1 MAKSYITLD
10 TRIDSFKDEFNSL
23 VNKVGDIAVMSTSGT
38 DSDVVGGINNLD
50 SDVGTRTSLTTTA
63 DQNLVVAINE
73 IDAELGT
80 ITAGAMGTTASTV
93 SAAIAEIDSEADSDR
108 TNFGANVKA
117 HMLADG
123 VVAQFTATANNST
136 NETVFPVFVDG
147 ATGAQGAETDTGLT
161 YNPSSGNLTI
171 GGALSA
177 ATLDISGDIDFDGTT
192 NLDVVDIDGAVQ
204 IDATVTVG
212 VDDTGYDVKFFGDTA
227 SAFMQWDASAD
238 DLIIGGAGG
247 LIVPDGQLTLGST
260 AVTSTAAELNLLD
273 GVSGLVQADFTK
285 LAAITSSA
293 TELNLLDG
301 VSGLVQADFT
311 KLAAM
316 TLSAAD
322 LNILAGGTSATS
334 TTVVDADRVVFNDDG
349 TMKQVAVTDLAAY
362 FDDEI
367 TAMPNLVS
375 VGALNSGSI
384 TSGFTSI
391 DVGSGA
397 ITTTGT
403 ITAGA
408 ITVGDAVLSEAEL
421 EILDGANVTTAELNI
436 MDGGTSAT
444 AITVVDGDRFVMNDD
459 GTMLQVAAST
469 LKTYFGQA
477 TGGTAIT
484 TLDIDGAADIGA
496 AIVDADL
503 FIVDD
508 GAGGTNRKTTASRLL
523 TYTNAG
529 TLTTAAQTNITT
541 LGRLDSAQI
550 DDIKINGST
559 IETLSGTDLN
569 ITPLAGQQI
578 VLDGTIAIDAGVVT
592 GATSITSTAFVGD
605 ITGDVTGNADT
616 STLATSVTV
625 SANNTANETVFLTH
639 VDGATGTQGLETD
652 TTLTYNP
659 STGVITT
666 TGFTGALTGNAS
678 TATTL
683 ETTRAISISGDVTAS
698 GVNFNGSAAIAL
710 NTSLANNAV
719 TTAKINADAI
729 TGAKIADDAINSEHY
744 TDASID
750 FAHIQNVAANSI
762 LGRNANSSGVL
773 SEVAL
778 ATTQILIG
786 DGTGFT
792 AAALSGDVTMDNA
805 GAVTIASNAVEQAM
819 LADDVVSGAEMK
831 TLRTFTLKD
840 SSGSTLFTMFGA
852 GAAT

>member
-50 SDVGTRTSLTTTA
+50 SDVGTRASLTTTA

-212 VDDTGYDVKFFGDTA
+212 VDDTGYDVKFFGPA
-227 SAFMQWDASAD
+227 APPSIKSSAFMQWDASAD
-238 DLIIGGAGG
+238 DLILGGAAG
-247 LIVPDGQLTLGST
+247 LIVPEGKLTLGST

-273 GVSGLVQADFTK
+273 GVSGLVQADLTK
-285 LAAITSSA
+285 LAAVDATA
-293 TELNLLDG
+293 TELNIMDG
-301 VSGLVQADFT
+301 DTSG
-311 KLAAM
+311 
-316 TLSAAD
+316 
-322 LNILAGGTSATS
+322 S
-334 TTVVDADRVVFNDDG
+334 TVTVVDADR
-349 TMKQVAVTDLAAY
+349 
-362 FDDEI
+362 
-367 TAMPNLVS
+367 
-375 VGALNSGSI
+375 
-384 TSGFTSI
+384 
-391 DVGSGA
+391 
-397 ITTTGT
+397 
-403 ITAGA
+403 
-408 ITVGDAVLSEAEL
+408 
-421 EILDGANVTTAELNI
+421 
-436 MDGGTSAT
+436 
-444 AITVVDGDRFVMNDD
+444 FVMND
-459 GTMLQVAAST
+459 GGVMKQVNASF
-469 LKTYFGQA
+469 LKTYFGLVS
-477 TGGTAIT
+477 GGTAISA
-484 TLDIDGAADIGA
+484 LDLDGAPDIGA
-496 AIVDADL
+496 AIEDADL
-503 FIVDD
+503 FFIDD
-508 GAGGTNRKTTASRLL
+508 GGGGTNRKATAARLL

-559 IETLSGTDLN
+559 ISTLSGTDLN
-569 ITPLAGQQI
+569 ISPLAGEQI
-578 VLDGTIAIDAGVVT
+578 VLDGTIVIDAGVVT
-592 GATSITSTAFVGD
+592 GATSITSTAFVGNITGNVTGD
-605 ITGDVTGNADT
+605 VTGDVAGDVTGDVTGNADT
-616 STLATSVTV
+616 ATLATTVTV
-625 SANNTANETVFLTH
+625 SANNTANEDVFITH

-652 TTLTYNP
+652 TTLKYNP
-659 STGVITT
+659 STGIITT
-666 TGFTGALTGNAS
+666 TGFAGALTGNAT
-678 TATTL
+678 TATALATARAF
-683 ETTRAISISGDVTAS
+683 TTSGDVVITS
-698 GVNFNGSAAIAL
+698 TNFDGSANFSAAATIQASAVETSMIA
-710 NTSLANNAV
+710 
-719 TTAKINADAI
+719 ADAV
-729 TGAKIADDAINSEHY
+729 TGAKIPDNAIDTEHY
-744 TDASID
+744 ADASLE
-750 FAHIQNVAANSI
+750 FAHMQNVAANSI

-792 AAALSGDVTMDNA
+792 AAALSGDVTMANT
-805 GAVTIASNAVEQAM
+805 GAVTIANNAVEQAM

-840 SSGSTLFTMFGA
+840 SGGTTLFTMFGA

>member
-1 MAKSYITLD
+1 
-10 TRIDSFKDEFNSL
+10 
-23 VNKVGDIAVMSTSGT
+23 
-38 DSDVVGGINNLD
+38 
-50 SDVGTRTSLTTTA
+50 
-63 DQNLVVAINE
+63 
-73 IDAELGT
+73 
-80 ITAGAMGTTASTV
+80 
-93 SAAIAEIDSEADSDR
+93 
-108 TNFGANVKA
+108 
-117 HMLADG
+117 
-123 VVAQFTATANNST
+123 
-136 NETVFPVFVDG
+136 
-147 ATGAQGAETDTGLT
+147 
-161 YNPSSGNLTI
+161 
-171 GGALSA
+171 
-177 ATLDISGDIDFDGTT
+177 
-192 NLDVVDIDGAVQ
+192 
-204 IDATVTVG
+204 
-212 VDDTGYDVKFFGDTA
+212 
-227 SAFMQWDASAD
+227 MQWDASAD

-334 TTVVDADRVVFNDDG
+334 TTVADADRVVFNDAG

-375 VGALNSGSI
+375 VGALNVGSI

-391 DVGSGA
+391 DVGAGA
-397 ITTTGT
+397 ISTTGT

-408 ITVGDAVLSEAEL
+408 ITVGNAVLSEAEL
-421 EILDGANVTTAELNI
+421 EILDGANVTTGELNI

-444 AITVVDGDRFVMNDD
+444 SITVVDADRFVMNDN
-459 GTMLQVAAST
+459 GTMLQVAASN
-469 LKTYFGQA
+469 LKTYFGQN

-484 TLDIDGAADIGA
+484 TLDIDGGTDIGA

-508 GAGGTNRKTTASRLL
+508 GAGGTNRKTAASRLL
-523 TYTNAG
+523 TYAMAG
-529 TLTTAAQTNITT
+529 TLTTAAQTNITSLGT
-541 LGRLDSAQI
+541 LTALQVDNI
-550 DDIKINGST
+550 NINGNAITST
-559 IETLSGTDLN
+559 AGTDLT
-569 ITPLAGQQI
+569 ITPVGGQQI
-578 VLDGTIAIDAGVVT
+578 VLDGAIVVDAGVVT

-616 STLATSVTV
+616 ATLATTVTV
-625 SANNTANETVFLTH
+625 SANNTANENVFLTH

-683 ETTRAISISGDVTAS
+683 ANPRGISVTGAVTAS
-698 GVNFNGSAAIAL
+698 AVNFNGSADIAL
-710 NTSLANNAV
+710 NTSLASSAV
-719 TTAKINADAI
+719 TNAKIAADAV

-744 TDASID
+744 TDASVD
-750 FAHIQNVAANSI
+750 FAHIQNVAANSV
-762 LGRNANSSGVL
+762 LVRDASSSGVI
-773 SEVAL
+773 SAVAV
-778 ATTQILIG
+778 TDTKILIG
-786 DGTGFT
+786 DGTGFG
-792 AAALSGDVTMDNA
+792 AFALSGDITMTNA
-805 GAVTIASNAVEQAM
+805 GVTAIGTNKIVQSF
-819 LADDVVSGAEMK
+819 LADDIVSGAEMK
-831 TLRTFTLKD
+831 TLRTFVLKD
-840 SSGSTLFTMFGA
+840 SGGSALFTMYGA
-852 GAAT
+852 GALT